1 MNRLL
6 IYTAVFCTFVTGLN
20 AQTPDA
26 TLKSVQLRTGSSL
39 TAAAPPKLSAALIAT
54 RDSNGVLNGVDDAG
68 RLVITVPNSFLSRLR
83 NSMAVARVEEQ
94 PPQNWNPVKKLK
106 LTYQGQNAPSEG
118 ELKEMGLKLLEDYK
132 KGSFLIVEPVTKQID
147 ARLVSSLEHNEKIK
161 FATASLRLK
170 AIPPSNPVTLSNT
183 EKAQVTGPNDPKI
196 GELWGLANIHAPAAW
211 SKVHDSGVIVA
222 VIDTG
227 VDYNHEDLK
236 DNIWTDAN
244 GKHGF
249 DFVENDDDPMDQNG
263 HGTHCSGT
271 IGAVGNNGT
280 GVVGVN
286 WKVKIMAV
294 RWLDANGS
302 GEVINAIKS
311 IDFAVDHGAKILS
324 NSWYW
329 PENDPDLEAAIRRAD
344 AKNVL
349 FVAAAGNFAETP
361 GNNGGDNDNLSTK
374 GRYPSAYPAANVIA
388 VAAID
393 ASDRKAKF
401 SEWGKNT
408 VHLAAPGVNI
418 LSTVPHDE
426 YDGTYSGT
434 SMATPHVA
442 GAAALIM
449 AATHANTVAEVKKE
463 VLDHVRRIDG
473 LRDKCVTNGTLDIAF
488 LAGDQPPKTGAETT
502 PTPTP

>member
-1 MNRLL
+1 MHRLS
-6 IYTAVFCTFVTGLN
+6 IYTAAFCTVVAVLH
-20 AQTPDA
+20 AQTPA
-26 TLKSVQLRTGSSL
+26 ANLKSVKPRTGVSL
-39 TAAAPPKLSAALIAT
+39 TAGTPPKLSAALIAT
-54 RDSNGVLNGVDDAG
+54 RDANGVLNGVDDGG

-106 LTYQGQNAPSEG
+106 LSYQDQNPPGEA

-147 ARLVSSLEHNEKIK
+147 ARLVSLLEHNAKIK
-161 FATASLRLK
+161 FAAASLRLK
-170 AIPPSNPVTLSNT
+170 AIPPANPVTLSNSA
-183 EKAQVTGPNDPKI
+183 KAQVTGPNDPRI

-211 SKVHDSGVIVA
+211 SKVHDSDVIVA

-227 VDYNHEDLK
+227 VDYNHDDLK
-236 DNIWTDAN
+236 DNIWMDTN

-249 DFVENDDDPMDQNG
+249 DFVENNDDPMDQNG

-271 IGAVGNNGT
+271 IGAVGDNGT
-280 GVVGVN
+280 GFVGVN
-286 WKVKIMAV
+286 WKVKIMPV

-311 IDFAVDHGAKILS
+311 IDFAIDHGAKILS

-329 PENDPDLEAAIRRAD
+329 PENDPDLEAAIRRAND
-344 AKNVL
+344 KNVL

-361 GNNGGDNDNLSTK
+361 GNNGGDNDNQSTT
-374 GRYPSAYPAANVIA
+374 GRYPSAYPLANVIA

-393 ASDRKAKF
+393 AGDQKADF
-401 SEWGKNT
+401 SEWGKKT
-408 VHLAAPGVNI
+408 VHLGAPGVNI
-418 LSTVPHDE
+418 LSTVPHNE

-449 AATHANTVAEVKKE
+449 AATHANTAAEVKKE
-463 VLDHVRRIDG
+463 LLDNVRKINA